1 MGMMLGCSS
10 LAAVRAS
17 RWKRSTNSLSKARE
31 KGSTL
36 IATSRSSCFSR
47 ARKTMAMPPRPS
59 SWRISYSSL
68 SWSRTMSISV
78 RSIPQD
84 RQNLKCSSFWVP
96 QLGQYIPAPEG
107 RAVTY
112 GPPRRGVNLRGRDHL
127 KPPRPDEDAAGGGIS
142 QPHREHVLPAPD
154 ATQIDAAVH
163 ARRRPV
169 GDGVEG
175 EQHRW
180 PPPAEQSANRPE
192 QRRPAE
198 LLHPHLRMVRGPAL
212 QSVHLVVELG
222 YGAFGETAQGVEQ
235 HGVVRERPEE
245 PRARPAH
252 HDVADGEVAAVQ
264 RLDRQRVTAE
274 DLARVAIPAGDEQ
287 AVAVQAGRDGD
298 RHAAREVRPAAQGLP
313 RGEHAQRIEP
323 AHDVVAAVGDEQPEM
338 QRVEDALAA
347 RLRGEFLGRDREH
360 DVELLPR
367 PRARLPTAHDEIVD
381 DEVERDGEALAIAV
395 GRGAEPD
402 GAMPAFALLGRA
414 AHPHAGIHGVQVRAR
429 LPERRAVAR
438 GRRPSPAR
446 ALKA

>member
-78 RSIPQD
+78 SSCWAAWTCPIGVVAVKSIPQD

-112 GPPRRGVNLRGRDHL
+112 GPPRRGVNLRARDHL
-127 KPPRPDEDAAGGGIS
+127 ESPCPDDDAAGGGIG
-142 QPHREHVLPAPD
+142 QPQREDVFPAPD
-154 ATQIDAAVH
+154 AAQIDAAMH
-163 ARRRPV
+163 ARRRSIR
-169 GDGVEG
+169 DGVEG
-175 EQHRW
+175 EQHRGA
-180 PPPAEQSANRPE
+180 PPAEQPADRPE

-198 LLHPHLRMVRGPAL
+198 LLHPHLRVVRRPAL

-222 YGAFGETAQGVEQ
+222 HGTFGKAAQRVQQ

-252 HDVADGEVAAVQ
+252 DDVAH
-264 RLDRQRVTAE
+264 R
-274 DLARVAIPAGDEQ
+274 DEQ
-287 AVAVQAGRDGD
+287 AKV
-298 RHAAREVRPAAQGLP
+298 
-313 RGEHAQRIEP
+313 
-323 AHDVVAAVGDEQPEM
+323 
-338 QRVEDALAA
+338 QRVEDVFAPQPRGKL
-347 RLRGEFLGRDREH
+347 LRRNREDH
-360 DVELLPR
+360 VQLLPG
-367 PRARLPTAHDEIVD
+367 PLACLPAAHDEIVH
-381 DEVERDGEALAIAV
+381 DEIERHGEALAVTV

-402 GAMPAFALLGRA
+402 GAMPALAFLGRA
-414 AHPHAGIHGVQVRAR
+414 AHPPARVHGVQVRPR
-429 LPERRAVAR
+429 LPEGRAVRSPRRRAA
-438 GRRPSPAR
+438 AR
-446 ALKA
+446 ALKPRRPAHGVEHALDELVVLYVFPRHEV

>member
-78 RSIPQD
+78 SSCWAAWTCPIGVVAVKSIPQD

-127 KPPRPDEDAAGGGIS
+127 KPPRPDEDAAGGGIG
-142 QPHREHVLPAPD
+142 QPHREHVLPASD
-154 ATQIDAAVH
+154 AAQIDAAVH

-180 PPPAEQSANRPE
+180 PPPAEQPADRPE

-222 YGAFGETAQGVEQ
+222 DRAFRESAQGVEQ
-235 HGVVRERPEE
+235 HGVVRERPQE

-252 HDVADGEVAAVQ
+252 HDVADGE
-264 RLDRQRVTAE
+264 
-274 DLARVAIPAGDEQ
+274 
-287 AVAVQAGRDGD
+287 
-298 RHAAREVRPAAQGLP
+298 
-313 RGEHAQRIEP
+313 
-323 AHDVVAAVGDEQPEM
+323 EQPEM
-338 QRVEDALAA
+338 QGVEDALAA
-347 RLRGEFLGRDREH
+347 RLRGELLGRDREH